1 MASGGSDGAVGEFWG
16 FEREDGWW
24 RLFRLEGMVLM
35 NEYRVSDSACRPS
48 LGIVWSG
55 VWRPRVGGAWP
66 TGRWIRCGTG
76 TLVETLSPLL
86 REILRSFRLGHVS
99 CIHTLPVSLDVVGRP
114 DTGATITTTSKSHHP
129 RSCRTPSKPL
139 HAFAARHLTIAT
151 MQASRQYGRD
161 GIAAALQDVYSRK
174 NDRSFFGGTDI
185 WAMRRMPSPGAL
197 SQATRGCVELL
208 STSGQCT
215 IVGRYS
221 R

>member
-1 MASGGSDGAVGEFWG
+1 
-16 FEREDGWW
+16 
-24 RLFRLEGMVLM
+24 M
-35 NEYRVSDSACRPS
+35 NEYRVSDSDCRPS

-161 GIAAALQDVYSRK
+161 GIAAAFQDVYSRK
-174 NDRSFFGGTDI
+174 NDRSFFRRHRYLGHAPDVFPRSAVPSDPRMCRVTIDFR
-185 WAMRRMPSPGAL
+185 AMHNCR
-197 SQATRGCVELL
+197 
-208 STSGQCT
+208 
-215 IVGRYS
+215 
-221 R
+221 